1 MVTKY
6 KIVIKRT
13 RGRSRKGLGGDRER
27 DGLVNDILIN
37 KLAHQRAEP
46 FKRNKCCQQLIRR
59 TDISK
64 LGNQVSKAGPDN
76 FIAFECRKNGTIVN
90 LGPLPGVTEWPGLE
104 HLDHREGVVGAP
116 PHQLDTG
123 PTACLTATDTDRLI
137 PYCTTVLSS

>member
-13 RGRSRKGLGGDRER
+13 REGDRER
-27 DGLVNDILIN
+27 GWEEKERGGLVNDILIN
-37 KLAHQRAEP
+37 ELAHQWAEP
-46 FKRNKCCQQLIRR
+46 FQRNKCCQQLIRR
-59 TDISK
+59 TDKSK

-104 HLDHREGVVGAP
+104 HLDHRKGVVGAP
-116 PHQLDTG
+116 PPPARYRPHRLSDRDRHRS
-123 PTACLTATDTDRLI
+123 TDTLL
-137 PYCTTVLSS
+137 YSTTQ